1 MRSCERS
8 EDSLDLAA
16 ECGDVERLDEEIV
29 DAELDCLLIFCLS
42 RSTMSFLDQPM
53 SASPGLRFGTF
64 VRIIPLSPL
73 SHFSLAAHLSDLRPR
88 EIMIKNMIDLDGVPA
103 KRTVRDSRCQ
113 GRS

>member
-1 MRSCERS
+1 MECES
-8 EDSLDLAA
+8 VWSSDFVLDTSITTTAWSLSL
-16 ECGDVERLDEEIV
+16 
-29 DAELDCLLIFCLS
+29 DAELDCFLIFCLS

-53 SASPGLRFGTF
+53 SASPGYRFGTF

-73 SHFSLAAHLSDLRPR
+73 SHFSLAADLSYVRPR